1 MLKVRKSFI
10 RKFYCAL
17 ETVVQSSCLAHQIE
31 GYMNS
36 LTWKNTTTQCTKND
50 FLFLGHVGW
59 NPLWKR
65 MAMNTWWAAF
75 EILTSSFLLQH
86 GARGWSHYYKSRF
99 AACSHS
105 FSQCKCHF
113 SQLDDNEDRY
123 ICWPFLLLLFY
134 DKQQALASRVGL
146 LSRLFS
152 HDEGSTTFSSSVNT
166 RDVVVFDT
174 KRDLSH
180 FWLFLCY
187 VPVYMNFKSFL
198 KSGNFLERSMYFD
211 RCCLNYIS

>member
-36 LTWKNTTTQCTKND
+36 LTWKNTTQCTKND

-99 AACSHS
+99 AGCSHS
-105 FSQCKCHF
+105 LAQCKCHF

-187 VPVYMNFKSFL
+187 VPV
-198 KSGNFLERSMYFD
+198 
-211 RCCLNYIS
+211 

>member
-1 MLKVRKSFI
+1 MHQKWLS
-10 RKFYCAL
+10 L
-17 ETVVQSSCLAHQIE
+17 PWSCVPPL
-31 GYMNS
+31 
-36 LTWKNTTTQCTKND
+36 
-50 FLFLGHVGW
+50 GW

-134 DKQQALASRVGL
+134 DKKVAFASKVGL